1 MNGKYSTD
9 IFHSYFANERG
20 RCRLAAYVLRRLVY
34 LIIQVIVLMSL
45 MFILFR
51 LVPGD
56 PATLILGG
64 NASQDAIERLRHQM
78 GLDQPLLTQYIQYM
92 FNLMQGDF
100 GSSTSYNLP
109 VFDVIADRIWPTL
122 KLMVISIIMAVAIG
136 IPAGVYSG
144 LHPRSAGSR
153 SLLMLWVSF
162 LAMPNFWLGMLLM
175 QLFAV
180 KLQWLPAIGY
190 GSALALIMPAF
201 AISARLIALIAR
213 MTRTMMMEVLQED
226 YIRTAEA
233 KGLPKWKVVLKHAIR
248 PALPP
253 ILTMIGLQAGYLLG
267 GAVVIENLFSYP
279 GMGQLLLSAQ
289 SMRDYNLMQG
299 ITVFFVAGF
308 LLINLLV
315 DLLYGRVD
323 PRIRYE

>member
-1 MNGKYSTD
+1 MTS
-9 IFHSYFANERG
+9 
-20 RCRLAAYVLRRLVY
+20 YVLRRIFYLV
-34 LIIQVIVLMSL
+34 IQVFVLMTL

-56 PATLILGG
+56 PAALILGG
-64 NASQDAIERLRHQM
+64 NASQDAIDRLRHQM
-78 GLDQPLLTQYIQYM
+78 GLDQPMINQYIQYM
-92 FNLMQGDF
+92 LNLLRADF
-100 GSSTSYNLP
+100 GSSATYNLP
-109 VFDVIADRIWPTL
+109 VFDVITDRIWPTL
-122 KLMVISIIMAVAIG
+122 KLMLLSITIAVAIG

-144 LHPRSAGSR
+144 LRPRSTSSR
-153 SLLMLWVSF
+153 SLLIVWVGF
-162 LAMPNFWLGMLLM
+162 LAVPNFWLGMLLM

-226 YIRTAEA
+226 YIRTAES
-233 KGLPKWKVVLKHAIR
+233 KGLSKWTIVLKHALR

-299 ITVFFVAGF
+299 ITIFFVVGF
-308 LLINLLV
+308 LFINLLV
-315 DLLYGRVD
+315 DLLYSRVD
-323 PRIRYE
+323 PRIRLD